1 MSEKKNKKDTYESM
15 QEANAHVAAV
25 TDEKGSRK
33 KKKDIHESM
42 HEANEQMGGR

>member
-1 MSEKKNKKDTYESM
+1 MTDDKKNKTYENT
-15 QEANAHVAAV
+15 QEANAQVAAI

-42 HEANEQMGGR
+42 HEANEQIGGI